1 MLAFIIFWRDFIME
15 NSNTKS
21 KLYERKVFNWIMLF
35 IFPPVG
41 IFLLWKYK
49 RYKPVANVILSA
61 VFGILFL
68 ISIFAFASFHY
79 YSVNNFAPVT
89 GPLGNL
95 AKNKPSPTVDLERYF
110 PKRDMK
116 KILFSFSPKG
126 EVMFINEEFIVNLS
140 KPDKV
145 HYLNYL
151 YAVDRNMKYTP
162 CGHTEGFY
170 LLRSDKITNICTF
183 GGFVTNVENAVIY
196 EKVNTNFSSSKKSKC
211 YISPNT
217 YKIDVKAGTFED
229 CLEVVTEYDEFTTKT
244 YYAPHIGEV
253 LKKTQFENSNK
264 FYTSREL
271 AEITY

>member
-1 MLAFIIFWRDFIME
+1 ME
-15 NSNTKS
+15 ISNNKT
-21 KLYERKVFNWIMLF
+21 KLYEKKAFNWIMLF
-35 IFPPVG
+35 IFPPIG

-49 RYKPVANVILSA
+49 RYKPVVNVILSA

-89 GPLGNL
+89 GPLGSL
-95 AKNKPSPTVDLERYF
+95 VKGESSPTIDLERYF
-110 PKRDMK
+110 LKKDMK

-170 LLRSDKITNICTF
+170 ILRSDKITNICTF
-183 GGFVTNVENAVIY
+183 GGFVTNVENTVIY
-196 EKVNTNFSSSKKSKC
+196 EKVSTNFSSSKESKY

-217 YKIDVKAGTFED
+217 YKIDVKAGTFEN

-244 YYAPHIGEV
+244 YYAPNIGEV
-253 LKKTQFENSNK
+253 LKKTRFENSNE

-271 AEITY
+271 TEISY